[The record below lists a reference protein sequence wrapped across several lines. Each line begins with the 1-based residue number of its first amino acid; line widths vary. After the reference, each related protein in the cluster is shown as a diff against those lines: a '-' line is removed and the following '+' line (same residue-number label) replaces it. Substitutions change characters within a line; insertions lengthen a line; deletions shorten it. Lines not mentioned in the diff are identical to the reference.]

1 MADKMATQ
9 TYCKNIGGKG
19 SAGNKLVTLSQL
31 STYGCKL
38 ISNPSKTYASNQCV
52 AERDIMKE
60 TTKIPLNLHFTKST
74 KQFYIQRGNTVTIP
88 SSSVIAIKGRLE
100 FNASVSDYNFTLGLT
115 LSDIKTSKSSWASLS
130 GADYPVAWDIQS
142 ITPSTYGSYEFVK
155 GILIED

>member
-52 AERDIMKE
+52 AERDIMKA
-60 TTKIPLNLHFTKST
+60 TTKIALNLHFTKST
-74 KQFYIQRGNTVTIP
+74 KQFYIQRGNTVNIP
-88 SSSVIAIKGRLE
+88 SSSVITIKGRLE
-100 FNASVSDYNFTLGLT
+100 FNASVSDYDFTLYLT
-115 LSDIKTSKSSWASLS
+115 LSDTKTAKGSWSSLS
-130 GADYPVAWDIQS
+130 GADYPIAWDVQS

-155 GILIED
+155 GYIIED

>member
-52 AERDIMKE
+52 AERDIMKA
-60 TTKIPLNLHFTKST
+60 TTKIALDLHFTKST
-74 KQFYIQRGNTVTIP
+74 KQFYIQRNNTVTIP
-88 SSSVIAIKGRLE
+88 SSSAITIKGRLE
-100 FNASVSDYNFTLGLT
+100 FNASVSDYDFTLYLT
-115 LSDIKTSKSSWASLS
+115 LSDTKTAKGSWSSLS
-130 GADYPVAWDIQS
+130 GADYPVAWTLLS
-142 ITPSTYGSYEFVK
+142 VTPSTYGSYEFVQ
-155 GILIED
+155 GYIIED

>member
-38 ISNPSKTYASNQCV
+38 ILNPSKAYASNQCV
-52 AERDIMKE
+52 AEKDITKSS
-60 TTKIPLNLHFTKST
+60 TTIYLDLHFIRST
-74 KQFYIQRGNTVTIP
+74 KQFYIQRRNTVTIP
-88 SSSVIAIKGRLE
+88 SSSVIAIKGNLE

-115 LSDIKTSKSSWASLS
+115 LSDIKTSKSSWSSLT

>member
-52 AERDIMKE
+52 AEKDITKSS
-60 TTKIPLNLHFTKST
+60 TTIYLDLHFIRST
-74 KQFYIQRGNTVTIP
+74 KQFYIQRRPETTIP
-88 SSSVIAIKGRLE
+88 STQVIVIKGYLE
-100 FNASVSDYNFTLGLT
+100 FNASVADYNFTLGLT
-115 LSDIKTSKSSWASLS
+115 LSDIKSSKSSWASRP
-130 GADYPVAWDIQS
+130 GADYPVAWNIQS
-142 ITPSTYGSYEFVK
+142 ITPSTFGNYQFTNGYF
-155 GILIED
+155 IED

>member
-38 ISNPSKTYASNQCV
+38 ISNPSKAYASNQCV
-52 AERDIMKE
+52 AEKDITKSS
-60 TTKIPLNLHFTKST
+60 TTIYLDLHFVRST
-74 KQFYIQRGNTVTIP
+74 KQFHIQRRNTVTIP
-88 SSSVIAIKGRLE
+88 SSSVIAIKGYLE
-100 FNASVSDYNFTLGLT
+100 FNAFVSDYNFTLGLT
-115 LSDIKTSKSSWASLS
+115 LSDIKTPKSSWASQS
-130 GADYPVAWDIQS
+130 GADYPVAWEIQS

-155 GILIED
+155 GIIIED